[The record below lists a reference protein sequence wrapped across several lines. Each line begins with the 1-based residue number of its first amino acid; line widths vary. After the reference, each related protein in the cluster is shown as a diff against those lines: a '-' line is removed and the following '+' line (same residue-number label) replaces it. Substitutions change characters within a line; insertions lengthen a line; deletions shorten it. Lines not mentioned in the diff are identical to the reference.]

1 MLSDKTLYL
10 DHKIRITLY
19 KKSKKT
25 TRRIYIYIYIYIKTM
40 FNEEIK
46 KISKRIYINMLV
58 ILEAS
63 YMEIQ

>member
-1 MLSDKTLYL
+1 
-10 DHKIRITLY
+10 
-19 KKSKKT
+19 
-25 TRRIYIYIYIYIKTM
+25 M

>member
-25 TRRIYIYIYIYIKTM
+25 TRRIYVYIYIYIKTM